1 MAIGEMGFDYVTTLA
16 AYGHSGIDDLADWS
30 DDSILGEISN
40 EELGRRQRAART
52 GARTTSQQRAA
63 ALAARTAG
71 RAGGAMAMPLANLVA
86 PIAGVPSRGLRKSWL
101 PFAAALTF
109 ISTAPANPQNL
120 TIQPQKPFRATRQLY
135 TLART
140 GATATGLLQLNGLD
154 IGANRQ
160 QAGIGVAPLDG
171 FGPTAFDVDVDLDPA
186 STSINVVAQ
195 VQTSLVPT
203 APDNIV
209 VAGMLIGYMVG

>member
-1 MAIGEMGFDYVTTLA
+1 MSNYPDYVTTLA
-16 AYGHSGIDDLADWS
+16 GHGYSGIDDIADMA
-30 DDSILGEISN
+30 DDAILGDMSA
-40 EELGRRQRAART
+40 EELGRRVMAARS
-52 GARTTSQQRAA
+52 GHRATSQQRAA
-63 ALAARTAG
+63 ALALRSAG
-71 RAGGAMAMPLANLVA
+71 RSGAPQGMPISQLVA

-109 ISTAPANPQNL
+109 ISTVPTNPQNL

-135 TLART
+135 TVART

-203 APDNIV
+203 APDNLV
-209 VAGMLIGYMVG
+209 VAGMLVGYMVG

>member
-1 MAIGEMGFDYVTTLA
+1 MDTPDYVTTLA
-16 AYGHSGIDDLADWS
+16 ELGYSGIDDLGDDADA
-30 DDSILGEISN
+30 DTILEMAA
-40 EELGRRQRAART
+40 EELGRRARGSRA
-52 GARTTSQQRAA
+52 GARASAKQRAA
-63 ALAARTAG
+63 AMALRSMHAK
-71 RAGGAMAMPLANLVA
+71 GGTQAMPLRQLVS

-101 PFAAALTF
+101 PFAAALVF
-109 ISTAPANPQNL
+109 ISTAPTNPQNL
-120 TIQPQKPFRATRQLY
+120 QIQPQKPFRSTRQVY
-135 TLART
+135 TFART
-140 GATATGLLQLNGLD
+140 GATATGGLQLNGLD

-160 QAGIGVAPLDG
+160 QAGIGVAPLEG

-203 APDNIV
+203 SPDNIV

>member
-1 MAIGEMGFDYVTTLA
+1 MSDYPDYVTTLA
-16 AYGHSGIDDLADWS
+16 AHGYGGIDDLADM
-30 DDSILGEISN
+30 DDDAILGELAA

-52 GARTTSQQRAA
+52 AARTTPAQRARA
-63 ALAARTAG
+63 MSLRTAASG
-71 RAGGAMAMPLANLVA
+71 RAGGPAAMPINQLVA
-86 PIAGVPSRGLRKSWL
+86 PISGVPSRGLRKSWL
-101 PFAAALTF
+101 PFQAAATF
-109 ISTAPANPQNL
+109 ISTAPTNPQNL
-120 TIQPQKPFRATRQLY
+120 TIQPQKPFRPTRQLY

-140 GATATGLLQLNGLD
+140 GATSTGLLQLNGLD

-186 STSINVVAQ
+186 STSINVTAQ

-203 APDNIV
+203 SPDNIV

>member
-1 MAIGEMGFDYVTTLA
+1 MSEMPDYVTTLA
-16 AYGHSGIDDLADWS
+16 ELGYSGIDDLEGMD
-30 DDSILGEISN
+30 DDSILDLAA
-40 EELGRRQRAART
+40 EELGRRARGARQGARASGAQRAR
-52 GARTTSQQRAA
+52 
-63 ALAARTAG
+63 ALAMRSQHAK
-71 RAGGAMAMPLANLVA
+71 GGTQAMPLRQLVS

-101 PFAAALTF
+101 PFAAAITF

-120 TIQPQKPFRATRQLY
+120 TIQPQKPFRSTRQLY
-135 TLART
+135 DIART
-140 GATATGLLQLNGLD
+140 GATSTGLLQLNGLD

-160 QAGIGVAPLDG
+160 QAGIGVAPLGG
-171 FGPTAFDVDVDLDPA
+171 FAANAFDVDVDLDPA

-209 VAGMLIGYMVG
+209 VSGMLIGFMVG

>member
-1 MAIGEMGFDYVTTLA
+1 MADIDYVTTLA
-16 AYGHSGIDDLADWS
+16 SLGYSGIDDLAD
-30 DDSILGEISN
+30 DDDNTILDMAA
-40 EELGRRQRAART
+40 EELGRRAR
-52 GARTTSQQRAA
+52 GARRSAAATPNQRAA
-63 ALAARTAG
+63 A
-71 RAGGAMAMPLANLVA
+71 MAMRASGSRTGMPNSMPLRQLVA

-109 ISTAPANPQNL
+109 ISTAPTNPQNL
-120 TIQPQKPFRATRQLY
+120 TIQPQKPFRATRQVY

-140 GATATGLLQLNGLD
+140 GATSTGQLQLNGLD

-171 FGPTAFDVDVDLDPA
+171 FGPTAVDVDVDLDPA

-203 APDNIV
+203 TPDNIV
-209 VAGMLIGYMVG
+209 VAGMLVGYMVG

>member
-1 MAIGEMGFDYVTTLA
+1 MAIGEMGYDYVNTLA
-16 AYGHSGIDDLADWS
+16 AYGHGGIDDLTGEDEE
-30 DDSILGEISN
+30 ILGEMSN
-40 EELGRRQRAART
+40 EELGRRTRAART
-52 GARTTSQQRAA
+52 
-63 ALAARTAG
+63 AARTSPRQRDAAQAM
-71 RAGGAMAMPLANLVA
+71 RTKGGAGAMPLRQLVA

-109 ISTAPANPQNL
+109 ISTAPTNPQNL

-140 GATATGLLQLNGLD
+140 GATSTGLLQLNGLD

-160 QAGIGVAPLDG
+160 AAGIGVAPLEG

-203 APDNIV
+203 TPDNIV
-209 VAGMLIGYMVG
+209 SAGMLVGFMVG